1 MTKKISE
8 KKIMYAV
15 KNDWYINATVV
26 PKRSQ
31 LTPKVAEHSC

>member
-1 MTKKISE
+1 
-8 KKIMYAV
+8 MYAV

-31 LTPKVAEHSC
+31 QTPQKSQNIVVE